1 MERVI
6 PKAAAPAVTLY
17 LTLDCSLESVCQK
30 LSIWKK
36 RNNKERPK
44 LVRLSRGLLDQIYP
58 VTVHQNLTAP
68 RLINYLFY
76 WLSVSGCGSS
86 LKVHFTKTSGIMSHA
101 KIQIWCEKKT
111 ATESQCC
118 FCNLAWK
125 FGFCTRNRTGS
136 KWEGKEKKK
145 RTRLVWTKSYSLLI
159 FSCCDSYYR
168 TVLLAWSCDNTCL

>member
-86 LKVHFTKTSGIMSHA
+86 LKVHFTKTSGIMSYA
-101 KIQIWCEKKT
+101 QFDVKKDSNREPMLFLQSGMEIWILYQK
-111 ATESQCC
+111 QD
-118 FCNLAWK
+118 
-125 FGFCTRNRTGS
+125 R
-136 KWEGKEKKK
+136 
-145 RTRLVWTKSYSLLI
+145 
-159 FSCCDSYYR
+159 
-168 TVLLAWSCDNTCL
+168 

>member
-86 LKVHFTKTSGIMSHA
+86 LKVHFTKTSGIMSYA
-101 KIQIWCEKKT
+101 KFDVKKDSNREPMLFLQSGMEIWILYQK
-111 ATESQCC
+111 QD
-118 FCNLAWK
+118 
-125 FGFCTRNRTGS
+125 R
-136 KWEGKEKKK
+136 
-145 RTRLVWTKSYSLLI
+145 
-159 FSCCDSYYR
+159 
-168 TVLLAWSCDNTCL
+168 

>member
-44 LVRLSRGLLDQIYP
+44 LVRLSRGLLDQIYS
-58 VTVHQNLTAP
+58 VTVHQSLTAP

-76 WLSVSGCGSS
+76 WLSVSVVGVHSKFIS
-86 LKVHFTKTSGIMSHA
+86 LKLVASCPMLKYKFDVKKRQQQRA
-101 KIQIWCEKKT
+101 NAVFAIWHG
-111 ATESQCC
+111 
-118 FCNLAWK
+118 NLD
-125 FGFCTRNRTGS
+125 FVPETGQVENERGR
-136 KWEGKEKKK
+136 KKKK
-145 RTRLVWTKSYSLLI
+145 RTRLV
-159 FSCCDSYYR
+159 
-168 TVLLAWSCDNTCL
+168 